1 MGHMFLLPS
10 LAVFF
15 LNHQNII
22 KPENWFINLE
32 IHVSLVCSMFG
43 AIFKGMPD

>member
-1 MGHMFLLPS
+1 MGHVLIAFFS
-10 LAVFF
+10 SFF
-15 LNHQNII
+15 LNHPNII

-43 AIFKGMPD
+43 AIFKGMPN